1 MSGAK
6 GIGTVSATV
15 QSSRSGSALCV
26 ALTVV
31 GLISGCSTANLSQGA
46 SLLDSS
52 HPLKGRVLS
61 EQNPQFA
68 DYHPNCIYVR
78 AFEDPLKK
86 DSEQIFRK
94 AFHAQLA
101 VTGIRLVPLQA
112 VPNAQSAEACE
123 VELRGKVIANDKRF
137 MGVYS
142 DYRAAV
148 EVELF
153 HRSRG
158 SFLWRGADEI
168 SKRDGGL
175 PIGVISSI
183 LGVMNAAKNIEQEQE
198 GRIAYELAAR
208 VVSQIPNLTYQ
219 PEEEMSKVA
228 SSLVPT
234 IPPGHPQTERAVDFL
249 VRMNDFPVEQR
260 GVHFRKILESPTGLT
275 ESERNLLREEWLL
288 IDPNNTELG
297 LQVLAVRVHSSRH
310 ADALNLA
317 NSLIERTE
325 GLDARV
331 FKLRSMTR
339 SSLGQYDLAAND
351 ELKVIALGNRT
362 EDAYFSLGRTYA
374 RMGQFELSAA
384 ALEMAANLNPDNS
397 VVLLYLGVSVAAVGE
412 RDRAFG
418 HLRRA
423 LVLEIARDNRA
434 EARKVRN
441 AMLSTETY
449 GLFSEAERNLVEQ
462 TLEKST

>member
-1 MSGAK
+1 VR
-6 GIGTVSATV
+6 TVSGGA
-15 QSSRSGSALCV
+15 QLSRGVSALCV

-31 GLISGCSTANLSQGA
+31 GLVSGCSTANVSQGA
-46 SLLDSS
+46 LLLDSS
-52 HPLKGRVLS
+52 HPLKGRALS

-78 AFEDPLKK
+78 SFEDPLNK
-86 DSEQIFRK
+86 DSDQIFRK

-112 VPNAQSAEACE
+112 GPNAQSAGACE

-137 MGVYS
+137 MGLYS

-148 EVELF
+148 EVELY
-153 HRSRG
+153 HRARG

-198 GRIAYELAAR
+198 GRIAYELASR

-219 PEEEMSKVA
+219 AEEEINKVA

-234 IPPGHPQTERAVDFL
+234 IPPGDPQTERAVDFL
-249 VRMNDFPVEQR
+249 VRMNNFPVEQR
-260 GVHFRKILESPTGLT
+260 GVHFRKILESPTGFT

-288 IDPNNTELG
+288 IEPNNTELS
-297 LQVLAVRVHSSRH
+297 LQVLEVRVHSGRH

-331 FKLRSMTR
+331 FKLRSITR
-339 SSLGQYDLAAND
+339 SVLGQYDLAAND

-374 RMGQFELSAA
+374 RLGQFELSAA

-423 LVLEIARDNRA
+423 LVLEIARDNRV

-449 GLFSEAERNLVEQ
+449 GFFSEAERNLVEQ
-462 TLEKST
+462 KLEKST